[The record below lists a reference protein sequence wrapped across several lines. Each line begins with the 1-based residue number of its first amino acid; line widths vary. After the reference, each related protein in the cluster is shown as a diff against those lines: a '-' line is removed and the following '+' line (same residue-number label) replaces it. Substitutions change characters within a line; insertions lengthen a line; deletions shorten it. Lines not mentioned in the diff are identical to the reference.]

1 MKLVVAFIRPEKYGA
16 VQAALDELG
25 ITQLTLTEVWG
36 QGHEK
41 GQRMIYRGATYQD
54 RRHQRLK
61 LEVAVPDFA
70 VSGAVEAIQSNAK
83 TGNVGDGVV
92 LVIPLDEFIR
102 IRTGQWE
109 TRAETHGARRKSPH
123 LPADRLKQGLAG
135 FTPIA

>member
-1 MKLVVAFIRPEKYGA
+1 MKLITAIIRPETFKT
-16 VQAALDELG
+16 VQAALGELG
-25 ITQLTLTEVWG
+25 ICQFTLTDVWG

-41 GQRMIYRGATYQD
+41 GQRIIYRGTTYQEK
-54 RRHQRLK
+54 RQQRLK
-61 LEVAVPDFA
+61 LEVVVPDFA
-70 VSGAVEAIQSNAK
+70 VSGAVEAIQSNGK

-109 TRAETHGARRKSPH
+109 TRTETHPARGKSPH
-123 LPADRLKQGLAG
+123 LPANLLKQGLAA